1 MVAGRLAVRG
11 ALLWGRLGLLGW
23 GMKVLTA
30 VLVCWLG
37 GCSSLYYA
45 GLEKVGVPKRELLT
59 RRVEGARD
67 AQEEVKEQFSS
78 ALERFRAVVN
88 VQGGELETRYDS
100 MRSELDKSEK
110 RAARLDSKIDDVQDV
125 AEALFEEWEDELDQ
139 YKSASLRSSSERRL
153 NETKRSYAPMIRAM
167 RRAEGSVEPVLNA
180 FRDVVLALKHQLNA
194 RAIGSIKGELA
205 SVERELDAL
214 VKEMNQSI
222 QEASKFLTTL
232 ERSPEG

>member
-1 MVAGRLAVRG
+1 
-11 ALLWGRLGLLGW
+11 
-23 GMKVLTA
+23 
-30 VLVCWLG
+30 
-37 GCSSLYYA
+37 
-45 GLEKVGVPKRELLT
+45 
-59 RRVEGARD
+59 
-67 AQEEVKEQFSS
+67 VKEQFSS